1 LRTAY
6 AQIRIAGEDTAEPR
20 NLAKRIAW
28 IAGAAPLRGRRVLDC
43 GCGAGGY
50 VAALASQGAEV
61 TGVEHDEIKV
71 ARFRRAHPE
80 LAARVRAG
88 DLARLDEPAGSFDV
102 ALLNE
107 VLEHVPDEAAVLREI
122 RRVLAPGGRLIVFA
136 PNRLYP
142 FETHGV
148 IWKRSGARLAP
159 ALPFVPWLP
168 LALGARFFEYP
179 ARNYWPRELRA
190 KIAAAGFEL
199 ASHGTVWQTFENISG
214 RQPALVR
221 RLRPALRA
229 LAALGER
236 TPVLRAFGVSQVV
249 VALPR

>member
-1 LRTAY
+1 LRSAY

-20 NLAKRIAW
+20 NLARRVEW
-28 IAGAAPLRGRRVLDC
+28 IERAAPLCGRRVIDC
-43 GCGAGGY
+43 GCGAGSY
-50 VAALASQGAEV
+50 VAALAARGAEV
-61 TGVEHDEIKV
+61 MGVEYDEIKV

-80 LAARVRAG
+80 LAPRVRRG
-88 DLARLDEPAGSFDV
+88 DLTALEEADGCFDV

-107 VLEHVPDEAAVLREI
+107 VLEHVPDQVAVLREI
-122 RRVLAPGGRLIVFA
+122 RRVLAVGGRLIVFS

-148 IWKRSGARLAP
+148 VWKRSGARLSP

-168 LALGARFFEYP
+168 LSLGARFFDYP
-179 ARNYWPRELRA
+179 ARNYWPGELRA
-190 KIAAAGFEL
+190 LIAAAGFEL
-199 ASHGTVWQTFENISG
+199 LSWGYVWQTFENISG

-229 LAALGER
+229 IAALGER
-236 TPVLRAFGVSQVV
+236 LPLVRAFGVSQVV
-249 VALPR
+249 VAKRS